1 MTKYMDYMISS
12 HPIRIF
18 NPMVDASRQKVK
30 SLSLVNAGHLPGRT
44 MQRSQ
49 ANFKNWA
56 FVMVTGGSGYYQVHG
71 GEWQQVEAGSWFC
84 LFPGA
89 VFDYGPHAE
98 GYWDEYYF
106 TVSGSRV
113 AEWLE
118 HWLPNPGVVKR
129 ASFDDSLIHRM
140 EMMFML
146 IDSGVPA
153 NLDRAALMLES
164 FLYDLVSQ
172 PDRRD
177 ANNRERFVLKV
188 IEDLSQSLHTAQEPA
203 QMAARHHISVSTLR
217 RIVHDYTGYPLNE
230 FLHRLKVA
238 EARNILLNT
247 ELTVKE
253 IGEALGYKD
262 TFYFSRVFK
271 RITGLSPRSYRN
283 RGGQ

>member
-71 GEWQQVEAGSWFC
+71 GERQQVEAGSWFC

-118 HWLPNPGVVKR
+118 HWLPNPGMVKR

>member
-1 MTKYMDYMISS
+1 MTKFMDYMISS
-12 HPIRIF
+12 RPIRVF
-18 NPMVDASRQKVK
+18 NPMVDASRQKIR

-44 MQRSQ
+44 LQRRE
-49 ANFKNWA
+49 ANFNHWA
-56 FVMVTGGSGYYQVHG
+56 FVMITGGSGYYQVNG
-71 GEWQQVEAGSWFC
+71 GELQQVEAGSWFC
-84 LFPGA
+84 LFPDA
-89 VFDYGPHAE
+89 EFNYGPHAD

-106 TVSGSRV
+106 TVDGSRI

-118 HWLPNPGVVKR
+118 HWLPNPCMVKK
-129 ASFDDSLIHRM
+129 AAFDDSFIHRM

-146 IDSGVPA
+146 IDSGVPT

-172 PDRRD
+172 PDRHET
-177 ANNRERFVLKV
+177 NSRERFVLKV
-188 IEDLSQSLHTAQEPA
+188 IEDLSQSLHTRQEPA